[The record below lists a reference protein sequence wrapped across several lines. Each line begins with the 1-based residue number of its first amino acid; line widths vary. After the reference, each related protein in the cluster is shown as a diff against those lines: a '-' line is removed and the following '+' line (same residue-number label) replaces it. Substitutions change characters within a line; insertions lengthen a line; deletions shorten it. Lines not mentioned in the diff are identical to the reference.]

1 MKKNRNTGGV
11 LLLIS
16 LLIGCVLVSCSE
28 NVIEND
34 IPQKDKETQITFSLD
49 GLETSLSTRSPGAID
64 FATYSIKLFVFK
76 RTTGDLWKGY
86 LLDRIPIDIETSL
99 VAVDIDNMSEY
110 LYVFIAVPSAFKE
123 KLVLKKGMYSPTDA
137 AEGSDYQVC
146 YVPVFDETTVNQDL
160 LTGNYQVFT
169 DQVSTDKK
177 QDFMIYGW
185 AKNFPPNLA
194 ADGKYTVQSVI
205 LTRQLG
211 AIEFK
216 APTGKAITEC
226 SIYSNF
232 YRLYLTQM
240 TEQKKTAGV
249 IQETHS
255 EAGDYITSD
264 LVGNYY
270 SYPAN
275 IVKTFP
281 AGSSNYRIYVPCT
294 TLSTTV
300 GNIPEVECANTYKG
314 TVFWEG
320 KGSLDPDWNDPSSP
334 TSVTVDGTK
343 YKTQLPF
350 PVFPNRT
357 TVLTINDG
365 SSIKVTFTNAAGGG
379 IDLDD
384 DTWN

>member
-76 RTTGDLWKGY
+76 RTTGDLWKGF

-146 YVPVFDETTVNQDL
+146 YVPVFDETTVNQNL
-160 LTGNYQVFT
+160 QTGNYQVFT
-169 DQVSTDKK
+169 DQVSTGKK

-185 AKNFPPNLA
+185 AKNFPSNLA

-216 APTGKAITEC
+216 APTGKKITGC

-240 TEQKKTAGV
+240 TDQKKIAGV
-249 IQETHS
+249 IQETNT
-255 EAGDYITSD
+255 DMDITSD
-264 LVGNYY
+264 LVGNYP
-270 SYPAN
+270 SYAAN

-281 AGSSNYRIYVPCT
+281 ADSTNYRIYVPCT

-300 GNIPEVECANTYKG
+300 DEIPEVECANTYKG

-320 KGSLDPDWNDPSSP
+320 MGSLDPDWNDPSSP
-334 TSVTVDGTK
+334 TSVIVDGIE